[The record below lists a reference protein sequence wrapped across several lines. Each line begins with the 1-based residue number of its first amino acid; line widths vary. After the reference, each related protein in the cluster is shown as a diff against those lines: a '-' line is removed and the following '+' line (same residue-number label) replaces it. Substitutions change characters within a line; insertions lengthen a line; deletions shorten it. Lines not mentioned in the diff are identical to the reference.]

1 MDQGL
6 KERLVGAAVLV
17 AIAVWLIPWVL
28 DGPEDGADIQASSLQ
43 LPSAEEPMPMR
54 TQTLKLGASAEG
66 AQSAPAQVNSPPREA
81 APATAEPPKDAT
93 ASQGDEGR
101 TTRGSAPQ
109 GAVADSTAAAAQ
121 AETTLAAATGPSERP
136 PPTAAATVPPRP
148 EPATA
153 PAQPKPEQP
162 KAVGDWTVQLGS
174 FEDESNA
181 KRLAQRAGT
190 FGYKAEVSSVR
201 SSGKTLY
208 RVRVGPQA
216 TRAAADAAASA
227 LKAHG
232 VEARVVAAR

>member
-28 DGPEDGADIQASSLQ
+28 DGPEDGADTQASSLQ

-54 TQTLKLGASAEG
+54 TQTLKLGDASEES
-66 AQSAPAQVNSPPREA
+66 AQPAPAPAPAA
-81 APATAEPPKDAT
+81 APPPQPAVATAEPAKDK
-93 ASQGDEGR
+93 
-101 TTRGSAPQ
+101 
-109 GAVADSTAAAAQ
+109 TAAASEPQPQ
-121 AETTLAAATGPSERP
+121 AETTLAAAAVPAERP
-136 PPTAAATVPPRP
+136 PAAA
-148 EPATA
+148 A
-153 PAQPKPEQP
+153 PPKPEQQ

-174 FEDESNA
+174 FSEEVNA

-201 SSGKTLY
+201 NSGKTLY

-232 VEARVVAAR
+232 VDARVVSAR

>member
-28 DGPEDGADIQASSLQ
+28 DGPEEGAEAPASALR

-54 TQTLKLGASAEG
+54 TQTLRLGDASEQS
-66 AQSAPAQVNSPPREA
+66 AQSTPSAQPAPATTPPPPPA
-81 APATAEPPKDAT
+81 VATAEPAKDEA
-93 ASQGDEGR
+93 AAPSQP
-101 TTRGSAPQ
+101 APQ
-109 GAVADSTAAAAQ
+109 P
-121 AETTLAAATGPSERP
+121 ETTLAAATTPAPAARP
-136 PPTAAATVPPRP
+136 PPAPAASAAPK
-148 EPATA
+148 
-153 PAQPKPEQP
+153 PAQPKAQ
-162 KAVGDWTVQLGS
+162 GDWTVQLGS
-174 FEDESNA
+174 FEDEANA

-201 SSGKTLY
+201 SGGKTLY

>member
-28 DGPEDGADIQASSLQ
+28 DGPEDGAETPASSLQ

-54 TQTLKLGASAEG
+54 TQTLRLGDAAQPS
-66 AQSAPAQVNSPPREA
+66 AQSAPAPVPVPAA
-81 APATAEPPKDAT
+81 APPSQPAVAAAEPAKDTTAAPRQPDEGKDA
-93 ASQGDEGR
+93 GGR
-101 TTRGSAPQ
+101 ATQ
-109 GAVADSTAAAAQ
+109 GAVAEPQ
-121 AETTLAAATGPSERP
+121 AETTLAAATAPAERP
-136 PPTAAATVPPRP
+136 PPAAAS
-148 EPATA
+148 A
-153 PAQPKPEQP
+153 PPKPEQP

-174 FEDESNA
+174 FEDEANA

-190 FGYKAEVSSVR
+190 YGYKAEVSSAR
-201 SSGKTLY
+201 SGGKTLY

-227 LKAHG
+227 LRAHG

>member
-28 DGPEDGADIQASSLQ
+28 DGPEGGAETPASSLQ

-54 TQTLKLGASAEG
+54 TQTLKLGDAPEPSAES
-66 AQSAPAQVNSPPREA
+66 AQAPAVTTTPQPSGA
-81 APATAEPPKDAT
+81 AAGPLNAVAEPRRD
-93 ASQGDEGR
+93 
-101 TTRGSAPQ
+101 SAPQ
-109 GAVADSTAAAAQ
+109 PETTVAAATHAAEHPPAAAA
-121 AETTLAAATGPSERP
+121 A
-136 PPTAAATVPPRP
+136 
-148 EPATA
+148 
-153 PAQPKPEQP
+153 AQPKPEP
-162 KAVGDWTVQLGS
+162 KAEGDWTVQLGV
-174 FEDESNA
+174 FEDEANA

-190 FGYKAEVSSVR
+190 YGYKAEVSSYA
-201 SSGKTLY
+201 SSGGRTLY

-216 TRAAADAAASA
+216 TRGAADAAASA

>member
-28 DGPEDGADIQASSLQ
+28 DGPEDGADTQASSLQ

-54 TQTLKLGASAEG
+54 TQTLKLGDASEES
-66 AQSAPAQVNSPPREA
+66 AQPAPAPAPAA
-81 APATAEPPKDAT
+81 APPPQPAVATAEPAKDK
-93 ASQGDEGR
+93 
-101 TTRGSAPQ
+101 
-109 GAVADSTAAAAQ
+109 TAAASEPQPQ
-121 AETTLAAATGPSERP
+121 AETTLAAAAVPAERP
-136 PPTAAATVPPRP
+136 PAAA
-148 EPATA
+148 A
-153 PAQPKPEQP
+153 PPKPEQP

-174 FEDESNA
+174 FSDEANA

-201 SSGKTLY
+201 NSGKTLY

-232 VEARVVAAR
+232 VDARVVSAR